1 MLTAEIS
8 RTALARPPEDRS
20 ELARPPV
27 ESVAESASV
36 AEAVDA
42 GIRRIEDMAN
52 GWVAGLTEQE
62 YRAALQ

>member
-1 MLTAEIS
+1 M
-8 RTALARPPEDRS
+8 PPENRL
-20 ELARPPV
+20 EPARRPV